1 MGGGFGEVGSEVPWG
16 HISRQLV
23 PIPVSITLKK
33 KKLPD
38 ALLFTEGCYVFCL
51 AVLFPSGQRLRL
63 KNSHFERRGQK
74 WRNRI
79 AMYLAGPASL
89 SIGPGSLTTDRTV
102 VTT

>member
-1 MGGGFGEVGSEVPWG
+1 MAVKFPGDIFPGSWSQFLSP
-16 HISRQLV
+16 L
-23 PIPVSITLKK
+23 LKKK

-38 ALLFTEGCYVFCL
+38 ALLFTDGCYVFCL